1 MADVDMVVSELTRV
15 TGIPDIIS
23 DANVVDASTGT
34 PYYFPN
40 DGMTLIAFVAGAAAG
55 DTITFTGYEDEY
67 GRVATSFTFIVAA
80 GDTGLVG
87 PFDPHLWNDSDGRVK
102 FTLGAADATDHFLA
116 VRLQNTGTNGV

>member
-1 MADVDMVVSELTRV
+1 MADVDMAVSTLTRV

-23 DANVVDASTGT
+23 DVNVVDGNDGT

-40 DGMTLIAFVAGAAAG
+40 DGMTLLAFGAAVG
-55 DTITFTGYEDEY
+55 CTITFTGYADEY
-67 GRVATSFTFIVAA
+67 GRAATSFTFIVAA

-102 FTLGAADATDHFLA
+102 FIISAANATDYFLA